1 MYLINWRIV
10 KLFSEE
16 VHCMRNYFVW
26 PVFSMY
32 PSESSPCCLFQ
43 SFHVLYYI
51 LLPCNI
57 ILSHNKILLP
67 SACGSSRSLLTR
79 HDRPQHTRTCVEE
92 PTSPLIT
99 HLCTSLPSR
108 IAIAKHA
115 LLVALKAGLR
125 LVQVFLNSEC
135 HTVVGGSRW
144 RTGGE

>member
-1 MYLINWRIV
+1 
-10 KLFSEE
+10 
-16 VHCMRNYFVW
+16 
-26 PVFSMY
+26 MY

-135 HTVVGGSRW
+135 HTVHIRQLKIIFTPAYSSLGGLLVIVFGLFPETLELS
-144 RTGGE
+144 GC